1 MFTQQPVTL
10 TAAHRPQDRSPSIPC
25 ESFDECD
32 SGVRLMSER
41 GPGTLRRKLCI
52 SLKCSKIWLGNFRF
66 FERPVN
72 DGDIEALVSTV
83 RAKSLNAPIVPR
95 EVPQFPQ

>member
-1 MFTQQPVTL
+1 MSTQQPVTL

-66 FERPVN
+66 FD
-72 DGDIEALVSTV
+72 DGDIEALVSAV

-95 EVPQFPQ
+95 EVPQLPQ